1 MIMQDLTPSPHVVRG
16 LALARCAR
24 TPCCL
29 VRLACLRVALVERE
43 VPRHECDSVA
53 VLGRELGERHLHTR
67 GAGQSSHVTRVTGAV
82 VGPMARAPAGQMSR
96 LPPLFPILLKSQL
109 CRATSAP

>member
-67 GAGQSSHVTRVTGAV
+67 GAGAVLARDEGYRRRCWSYGEGAS
-82 VGPMARAPAGQMSR
+82 RANVA
-96 LPPLFPILLKSQL
+96 
-109 CRATSAP
+109 SAPSIPHSP